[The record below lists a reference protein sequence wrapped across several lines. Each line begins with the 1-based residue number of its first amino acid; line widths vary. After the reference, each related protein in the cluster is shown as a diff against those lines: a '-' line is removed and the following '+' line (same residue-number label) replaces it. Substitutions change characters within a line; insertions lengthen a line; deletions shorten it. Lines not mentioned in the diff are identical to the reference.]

1 MANRNELFDERER
14 LSIILKELSEE
25 YEKGMRTLK
34 NNFIPKMNKLTEKI
48 SWIRSKLYELG
59 VPLEDC

>member
-14 LSIILKELSEE
+14 LI
-25 YEKGMRTLK
+25 K
-34 NNFIPKMNKLTEKI
+34 NNFLPKINKITEKI

>member
-1 MANRNELFDERER
+1 MANRNELFNERER
-14 LSIILKELSEE
+14 LTTILKEISEE
-25 YEKGMRTLK
+25 YEKGILTLK
-34 NNFIPKMNKLTEKI
+34 NRLVPKMNKLTEKI